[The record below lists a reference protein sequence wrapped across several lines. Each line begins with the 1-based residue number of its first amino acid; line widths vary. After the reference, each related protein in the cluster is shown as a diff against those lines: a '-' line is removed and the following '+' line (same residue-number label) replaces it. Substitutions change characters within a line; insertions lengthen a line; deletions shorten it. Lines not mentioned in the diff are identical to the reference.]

1 MLSKND
7 TMKFSNSFLQKKSY
21 KWLCHIKK
29 FETRYGVMIL
39 KTLKVERRAQCY
51 VCISTN
57 KCDRKSTHCVSH
69 TLDGGKSIAST
80 SRKQLEQFKCVP
92 YQRKV
97 FK

>member
-1 MLSKND
+1 MTQWNLAIA
-7 TMKFSNSFLQKKSY
+7 SY
-21 KWLCHIKK
+21 KRKVTNG
-29 FETRYGVMIL
+29 FVIL
-39 KTLKVERRAQCY
+39 KSLKQDMVSWSSKHLKLKKGHNA

-80 SRKQLEQFKCVP
+80 SWKQLEQFKCVP

-97 FK
+97 FE